1 MVTCSIHVATF
12 TFRSFSTCSTIGVV
26 VSWVVAIDSTRV
38 RFPDGAVPVIAQLVE
53 RLTVDQLVTSSI
65 LVDRTS
71 SVADRKGRMTVYFY
85 FVAQH
90 HWCSGIMGRCHRL
103 DPGSIPGWCIDES
116 QVLSLIV

>member
-12 TFRSFSTCSTIGVV
+12 PFFFLVAQSTIGVV

-38 RFPDGAVPVIAQLVE
+38 RFPDGAVPVIAQLAE

-71 SVADRKGRMTVYFY
+71 SVADRKGRMTVF
-85 FVAQH
+85 FFFRRAAPLV
-90 HWCSGIMGRCHRL
+90 
-103 DPGSIPGWCIDES
+103 
-116 QVLSLIV
+116 

>member
-1 MVTCSIHVATF
+1 M
-12 TFRSFSTCSTIGVV
+12 
-26 VSWVVAIDSTRV
+26 
-38 RFPDGAVPVIAQLVE
+38 VE

-71 SVADRKGRMTVYFY
+71 SVADRKGRMTVYFN

-103 DPGSIPGWCIDES
+103 DPGSIPGWCS
-116 QVLSLIV
+116 VVLADSIVVSIPVCHTGDPGSIPGRGMSAIISCRIHPIPSRTRKLNGIERG